1 MQMTSTMVKSAAL
14 AEGADLVGIASTG
27 RWRNAPAELSP
38 NGIMPGAQSVI
49 VIAVSLTDAGS
60 ELAGVDDP
68 QKAGLGE
75 VSGLAWKRL
84 DHASYRIGKFI
95 EKAGFQSLPIV
106 CTSLWRYRPY
116 KQIDNGNVFLPDIS
130 HIHAGAAAG
139 LGDIGYSGLL
149 ITPEYGPRVRLA
161 TVITSAPL
169 QPDRLYDG
177 PPLCDRCRRC
187 VKACR
192 EACGA
197 ALIKDIDGECVV
209 KIENK
214 TWRYAKI
221 NKWRCAWGE
230 HFSLD
235 LKKVP
240 IPDQVSEKDVIQAI
254 AKHDVKGWLNGRC
267 QKFCLPPHLRQKD
280 SSHCAPMRRKRQFGT
295 LHEYPN
301 HNRQVADE
309 VKRIAFARGA
319 DLTRIVSAE
328 DFLAATRLKLQD
340 YLPDGQSAIVLGIDN
355 IHGMPSEEK
364 NMAYARADY
373 PSMQELRG
381 GMQDGYLAADIAQ
394 QRLVFVGL
402 DVTRYLEQLGYSAL
416 CCIQTLGIFADRLG
430 SLAGAHSDR
439 RFGLL
444 LTNAPFVSDAATDDK
459 HPDIVAPVKEPNS
472 AKLTAQIKALAL
484 ERGADLTGIASIDRL
499 KELHPQLEKFTAK
512 EEDDYFIVQDVG
524 RLSKGPFVPKVM
536 GKNIRVCSPFD
547 YLKNARAVIVLG
559 MHWFD
564 AAIDN
569 AGRPPAEAVGPYGF
583 SQSETIAQ
591 LDDIALD
598 VIKQLR
604 AHGYQ
609 AVFSYDLHGIAGQVT
624 GSCASGRSYYGM
636 PWRGAGLYPD
646 ATANSFAAIAA
657 GLGELGL
664 SGAVL
669 TPEYGNRQ
677 RFAAIITDA
686 PLNADP
692 LYAGPAL
699 CRQCRQCVKACP
711 TLALDNKETVFSI
724 ENKQFKRGN
733 CNRLRCD
740 WSKRYG
746 LVGDEGPKYIG
757 SQTDIKPPPVITRDN
772 LCEALK
778 QMDPLQKACLV
789 IVEKCL
795 AACPV
800 GKN

>member
-1 MQMTSTMVKSAAL
+1 MQITSTMVKSVAL
-14 AEGADLVGIASTG
+14 TEGADLVGIASPD
-27 RWRNAPAELSP
+27 RWLNAPAELSP
-38 NGIMPGAQSVI
+38 NGIMPGAQSAI
-49 VIAVSLTDAGS
+49 VIAVSLTDAGT
-60 ELAGVDDP
+60 ELTGVDDP

-75 VSGLAWKRL
+75 VTGLAWKRL
-84 DHASYRIGKFI
+84 DHVSYRIGKFI
-95 EKAGFQSLPIV
+95 EKHGFQSMPIV
-106 CTSLWRYRPY
+106 CTSLWRYRSY

-169 QPDRLYDG
+169 QPDQLYKG
-177 PPLCDRCRRC
+177 PPLCDRCLRC

-192 EACGA
+192 EACAA
-197 ALIKDIDGECVV
+197 ALVKDVDGECVV
-209 KIENK
+209 KIEDK

-240 IPDQVSEKDVIQAI
+240 IPDHAAEKDVIQAI
-254 AKHDVKGWLNGRC
+254 AKHDVEGWLNGRC

-280 SSHCAPMRRKRQFGT
+280 SSYCAPLRRKRQFGT

-301 HNRQVADE
+301 HNRKVADE
-309 VKRIAFARGA
+309 VKRVAFCRGA
-319 DLTRIVSAE
+319 DLTRIVSDK
-328 DFLAATRLKLQD
+328 DFLTATGLKLPD
-340 YLPDGQSAIVLGIDN
+340 YLPDARSAIILGIDN
-355 IHGMPSEEK
+355 VHGMQSEEK
-364 NMAYARADY
+364 SVVYARADY
-373 PSMQELRG
+373 PSMQELQNSL
-381 GMQDGYLAADIAQ
+381 QDGYLASDIAQ
-394 QRLVFVGL
+394 QRLVFIGL
-402 DVTRYLEQLGYSAL
+402 DATRYLEQLGYSVL
-416 CCIQTLGIFADRLG
+416 CCIQTLGVFADRLG
-430 SLAGAHSDR
+430 ALAGAQADR
-439 RFGLL
+439 RLGLL
-444 LTNAPFVSDAATDDK
+444 LTSAPFISDAAIDDK
-459 HPDIVAPVKEPNS
+459 SPSTVRSVKNTNP
-472 AKLTAQIKALAL
+472 AKLTARIKASAL
-484 ERGADLTGIASIDRL
+484 ERGADLIGIASIDRL
-499 KELHPQLEKFTAK
+499 NELQPQLEKFAAT
-512 EEDDYFIVQDVG
+512 EGNDYFIVQDVG
-524 RLSKGPFVPKVM
+524 RLSKGPFVPKVTE
-536 GKNIRVCSPFD
+536 KNIRVYSPFD
-547 YLKNARAVIVLG
+547 YLKNALSVIVLG

-564 AAIDN
+564 AVIDN

-609 AVFSYDLHGIAGQVT
+609 AAFSYDLHGIAGLVT

-657 GLGELGL
+657 GLGELGW
-664 SGAVL
+664 SGTVL

-686 PLNADP
+686 PLTADP
-692 LYAGPAL
+692 LYDGPAL
-699 CRQCRQCVKACP
+699 CRQCRQCVKSCP
-711 TLALDNKETVFSI
+711 TLALDDTETAFSI

-757 SQTDIKPPPVITRDN
+757 SQTDVKPPPVITRDN

-795 AACPV
+795 AVCPV
-800 GKN
+800 GKK